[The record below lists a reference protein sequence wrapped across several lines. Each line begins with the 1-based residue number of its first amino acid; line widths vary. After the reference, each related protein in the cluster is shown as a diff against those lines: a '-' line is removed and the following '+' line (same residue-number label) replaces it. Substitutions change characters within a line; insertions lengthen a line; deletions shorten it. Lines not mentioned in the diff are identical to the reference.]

1 MLARQEVIASG
12 KLVIT
17 LGIFHYMV
25 LCLANNSVVVHFVDS
40 VKNYFF
46 LGERAI
52 WVCLKL
58 FD

>member
-25 LCLANNSVVVHFVDS
+25 LCLANSSVVVHFVGS
-40 VKNYFF
+40 VKNYVF

-52 WVCLKL
+52 
-58 FD
+58 

>member
-25 LCLANNSVVVHFVDS
+25 LGLANSSVVVHFIDS
-40 VKNYFF
+40 VKNYVFS
-46 LGERAI
+46 G
-52 WVCLKL
+52 
-58 FD
+58 